1 MGPPALHIAAAQ
13 PRRPWGAPTPLALGS
28 PPHSL
33 RDTPKPQVTGEAPP
47 PWERCAPSPASLP
60 TRSPQKLPFSP
71 QTVRA
76 GASLR
81 GAATRTP
88 QAEAAAR
95 PFLQFLFVKLLKIHP
110 GRGKNIKK
118 KKKSMYTDLNITEI
132 TSRSYARP
140 SLQRRGDLSGGGTSQ
155 HQRRRGKRGR
165 FRGIHH
171 FRGIYRKNMPSC
183 DAQGGEGG
191 FGAG

>member
-1 MGPPALHIAAAQ
+1 MGPPALHTAGCG
-13 PRRPWGAPTPLALGS
+13 GAPTLLALGS
-28 PPHSL
+28 PLHSL
-33 RDTPKPQVTGEAPP
+33 RDTPKLQVTGEAPP
-47 PWERCAPSPASLP
+47 PWEPCAPSPASLP
-60 TRSPQKLPFSP
+60 TRSPKSCPFHPKPSGR
-71 QTVRA
+71 TA

-118 KKKSMYTDLNITEI
+118 KKLNVHRFKYHRNHFAFLRAAEPPAPGGPEW
-132 TSRSYARP
+132 R
-140 SLQRRGDLSGGGTSQ
+140 GGTSQ